1 MNVEKEFKSNVPVLK
16 LTGDLDYGT
25 HTILKKAAEEL
36 FAGDWPAIVLDI
48 SAVSHIDSMGIGTL
62 VHLWREV
69 GQLDKELRIAGPS
82 PNAARMIHLVNLDNR
97 IPVFDS
103 VEDSL
108 ADR

>member
-1 MNVEKEFKSNVPVLK
+1 MNVEKRLKDGAAVLK
-16 LTGDLDYGT
+16 LVGDLNYGT

-36 FAGDWPAIVLDI
+36 FTEECSVIVLDL
-48 SAVSHIDSMGIGTL
+48 ADVPHVDSMGIGTL

-69 GQLDKELRIAGPS
+69 NELNKELRIAA
-82 PNAARMIHLVNLDNR
+82 PNPDTARLIHLVNLDNR

-108 ADR
+108 G